1 MHQNYPVLVSV
12 VIPSLNR
19 PKIVTKA
26 VNSAL
31 AQTLKSIEVIVVVD
45 GPDEATVSELKK
57 IDDPRLKVKSLAQNV
72 GCADSR
78 NEGVTEA
85 RGQWIAFLDDDDIWQ
100 PQKLQLQLAA
110 AEKSLSPFPI
120 IASRYLAKAP
130 ESEFV
135 LPKRLPNKDEDLS
148 EFLFVRKSL
157 FERAELIQTSTFF
170 TSRDLL
176 QKVPFTHK
184 LRKHVDWDWLIRA
197 SNFHGVTVEVLPEV
211 LAIRFCEEGR
221 ERISSNYNWQFGREW
236 IRSIKEHITPQA
248 YAGFFLRVLTRQA
261 SITGDWK
268 AFFPLLWEAVKDGK
282 PRAKDFLSFILVWL
296 VPLELRQKLRTLIVE
311 KVRSY
316 NNNTLNNSKFI
327 KLP

>member
-1 MHQNYPVLVSV
+1 MERNIPVIVSV

-31 AQTLKSIEVIVVVD
+31 AQTLKSIEVIVVID
-45 GPDEATVSELKK
+45 GPDEATVSELEK
-57 IDDPRLKVKSLAQNV
+57 IDDPRLKVKSLPQNV

-78 NEGVTEA
+78 NEGVLEA
-85 RGQWIAFLDDDDIWQ
+85 RGQWIAFLDDDDEWL
-100 PQKLQLQLAA
+100 PQKLELQLAA
-110 AEKSLSPFPI
+110 AEKSSSPFPI

-135 LPKRLPNKDEDLS
+135 LPKRLPSIGEDLS

-157 FERAELIQTSTFF
+157 FEPAELIQTSTFF

-176 QKVPFTHK
+176 QKIPFTHK

-197 SNFHGVTVEVLPEV
+197 GNFDGVTVEVLPEV

-221 ERISSNYNWQFGREW
+221 ERISNTYNWRFGREW
-236 IRSIKEHITPQA
+236 IRSIKEHLTPQA
-248 YAGFFLRVLTRQA
+248 YAGFFLRVLTLQA
-261 SITGDWK
+261 SLNKDWQ
-268 AFFPLLWEAVKDGK
+268 AFFPLLKEAIKEGK
-282 PRAKDFLSFILVWL
+282 PRNNDLLSFIVVWFI
-296 VPLELRQKLRTLIVE
+296 PLKLRRNLRSLILGN
-311 KVRSY
+311 RA
-316 NNNTLNNSKFI
+316 
-327 KLP
+327 

>member
-1 MHQNYPVLVSV
+1 MVQNTPIVSV

-31 AQTLKSIEVIVVVD
+31 SQTLRSIEVIVVVD
-45 GPDEATVSELKK
+45 GPDEATVTELKK
-57 IDDPRLKVKSLAQNV
+57 IDDPRLKVKSLPQNV

-78 NEGVTEA
+78 NEGVAEA
-85 RGQWIAFLDDDDIWQ
+85 SGKWIAFLDDDDCWRS
-100 PQKLQLQLAA
+100 QKLELQLAA
-110 AEKSLSPFPI
+110 ASNTSSPFPI

-130 ESEFV
+130 KSEFV
-135 LPKRLPNKDEDLS
+135 LPKRLPGKDEDLS

-197 SNFHGVTVEVLPEV
+197 GKFQGVTVEVLPEV

-236 IRSIKEHITPQA
+236 IRSVKEYITPQA
-248 YAGFFLRVLTRQA
+248 YAGFFLRVLTLQA
-261 SITGDWK
+261 SLNKDWQ
-268 AFFPLLWEAVKDGK
+268 AFFPLLWEGIKDGK
-282 PRAKDFLSFILVWL
+282 PRLIDLISFVLVWF
-296 VPLELRQKLRTLIVE
+296 VPMNLRHQLRSIVQNKGKISLDRSRNIE
-311 KVRSY
+311 KTS
-316 NNNTLNNSKFI
+316 
-327 KLP
+327 

>member
-1 MHQNYPVLVSV
+1 MERNIPVIVSV

-31 AQTLKSIEVIVVVD
+31 AQTLKSIEVIVVID
-45 GPDEATVSELKK
+45 GPDEATVSELEK

-78 NEGVTEA
+78 NEGVLEA
-85 RGQWIAFLDDDDIWQ
+85 RGQWIAFLDDDDEWL
-100 PQKLQLQLAA
+100 PQKLELQLAA
-110 AEKSLSPFPI
+110 AEKSSSPFPI

-135 LPKRLPNKDEDLS
+135 LPKRLPSIGEDLS

-157 FERAELIQTSTFF
+157 FEPAELIQTSTFF

-176 QKVPFTHK
+176 QKIPFTHK

-197 SNFHGVTVEVLPEV
+197 GNFDGVTVEVLPEV

-221 ERISSNYNWQFGREW
+221 ERISNTYNWRFGREW
-236 IRSIKEHITPQA
+236 IRSIKEHLTPQA
-248 YAGFFLRVLTRQA
+248 YAGFFLRVLTLQA
-261 SITGDWK
+261 SLNKDWQ
-268 AFFPLLWEAVKDGK
+268 AFFPLLKEAIKEGK
-282 PRAKDFLSFILVWL
+282 PRNNDLLSFVVVWF
-296 VPLELRQKLRTLIVE
+296 VPLKLRRNLRSLILGN
-311 KVRSY
+311 RA
-316 NNNTLNNSKFI
+316 
-327 KLP
+327 

>member
-1 MHQNYPVLVSV
+1 MPQNTPVIVSV

-31 AQTLKSIEVIVVVD
+31 AQTLKSIEVIVVID
-45 GPDEATVSELKK
+45 GPDEATVSELEK
-57 IDDPRLKVKSLAQNV
+57 IDDPRLKVKSLPQNV

-85 RGQWIAFLDDDDIWQ
+85 RGQWIAFLDDDDEWL
-100 PQKLQLQLAA
+100 PQKLELQLAA
-110 AEKSLSPFPI
+110 AEKSSSPFPI

-135 LPKRLPNKDEDLS
+135 LPKRLPSIGEDLS

-157 FERAELIQTSTFF
+157 FEPAELIQTSTFF

-176 QKVPFTHK
+176 QKIPFTHK

-197 SNFHGVTVEVLPEV
+197 GNFDGVTVEVLPEV

-221 ERISSNYNWQFGREW
+221 ERISNTYNWRFGREW
-236 IRSIKEHITPQA
+236 IRSIKEHLTPQA
-248 YAGFFLRVLTRQA
+248 YAGFFLRVLTLQA
-261 SITGDWK
+261 SLNKDWQ
-268 AFFPLLWEAVKDGK
+268 AFFPLLKEAIKEGK
-282 PRAKDFLSFILVWL
+282 PRNNDLLSFIVVWFI
-296 VPLELRQKLRTLIVE
+296 PLKLRRNLRSLILGN
-311 KVRSY
+311 RA
-316 NNNTLNNSKFI
+316 
-327 KLP
+327 

>member
-1 MHQNYPVLVSV
+1 MHQNTPVIVSV

-78 NEGVTEA
+78 NEGVAEA
-85 RGQWIAFLDDDDIWQ
+85 RGQWIAFLDDDDEWL
-100 PQKLQLQLAA
+100 PQKLELQLAA

-130 ESEFV
+130 KSEFI
-135 LPKRLPNKDEDLS
+135 LPKRLPSIGEDIS

-184 LRKHVDWDWLIRA
+184 LRKHVDWDWLIRV
-197 SNFHGVTVEVLPEV
+197 SNFQGVTVEVLPEV

-221 ERISSNYNWQFGREW
+221 ERISSSYNWQFGREW
-236 IRSIKEHITPQA
+236 IRSVKEHITPQA
-248 YAGFFLRVLTRQA
+248 YAGFFLRVLTLQA
-261 SITGDWK
+261 SLNKDWQ
-268 AFFPLLWEAVKDGK
+268 AFFPLLWEGIKDGK
-282 PRAKDFLSFILVWL
+282 PRLIDLMSFILVWL
-296 VPLELRQKLRTLIVE
+296 VPISLRHKLRFVMQ
-311 KVRSY
+311 K
-316 NNNTLNNSKFI
+316 KG
-327 KLP
+327 KLGLKTSS

>member
-1 MHQNYPVLVSV
+1 MPQNIPVIVSV

-31 AQTLKSIEVIVVVD
+31 AQTLKSIEVIVVID
-45 GPDEATVSELKK
+45 GPDEATVSELEK
-57 IDDPRLKVKSLAQNV
+57 IDDPRLKVKSLPQNV

-78 NEGVTEA
+78 NEGVLEA
-85 RGQWIAFLDDDDIWQ
+85 RGQWIAFLDDDDEWLS
-100 PQKLQLQLAA
+100 QKLELQLAA
-110 AEKSLSPFPI
+110 AEKSSSPFPI

-135 LPKRLPNKDEDLS
+135 LPKRLPSIDEDLS

-248 YAGFFLRVLTRQA
+248 YAGFFLRVLTLQA
-261 SITGDWK
+261 SLNKDWQ
-268 AFFPLLWEAVKDGK
+268 AFFPLLWEGIKYGK
-282 PRAKDFLSFILVWL
+282 PRLIDLMSFILVWL
-296 VPLELRQKLRTLIVE
+296 VPISLRHKLRFVMQKKGKVE
-311 KVRSY
+311 LQ
-316 NNNTLNNSKFI
+316 T
-327 KLP
+327 